1 MTRMTYSIG
10 QFTIHATTDSDGHLT
25 LWVTSV
31 DGSPVHD
38 IGADIGEAEEFAVRL
53 TTGTIE
59 TFPEVGA

>member
-1 MTRMTYSIG
+1 MTISIG
-10 QFTIHATTDSDGHLT
+10 QFTIYAATDSDGHLT

-38 IGADIGEAEEFAVRL
+38 IGADIGELGEFAVRL

-59 TFPEVGA
+59 TFSEVPV